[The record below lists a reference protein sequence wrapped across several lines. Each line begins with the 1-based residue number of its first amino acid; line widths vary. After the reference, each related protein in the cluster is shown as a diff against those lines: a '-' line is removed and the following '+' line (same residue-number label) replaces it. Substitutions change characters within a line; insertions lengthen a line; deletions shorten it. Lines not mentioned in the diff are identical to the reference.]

1 MEFVELTE
9 KEYASFADGH
19 PYACFQ
25 QTPFMMNTKK
35 KEGAGIVY
43 LGVKENNQ
51 VLAACGFTI
60 TPIMK
65 KMNYF
70 YASRGILI
78 DYHNTE
84 LLNYYIA
91 ELKKYG
97 KKHKALFMRIDPNVL
112 LQERDIDGNIVENGF
127 DNHDIVE
134 NLKASGLRYCGETVG
149 FRNDQQV
156 RFMFVL
162 DLKNKTKEDILKNM
176 DQQTR
181 WSVNKTIKMG
191 IKIEEVDENHLDEF
205 KAIMDETAIRRG
217 FMDRSVSFYQHMKQS
232 FGDDFKIMLSYLD
245 TDDYERKMEAEKCV
259 HLEEKKNVEELLE
272 KQPNSKKFLKRHK
285 VVLEAID
292 IADKRIKEAQELRE
306 KHGKRLNLACSTFI
320 CVGKEVVY
328 FMSGAR
334 EEYMRF
340 NGPYALQWHMIQ
352 KALEMNKE
360 RYNFYGTS
368 GDFRKEAIDYG
379 VYEFKKGFD
388 GTVEEY
394 IGDFILPVSPLFSL
408 YNRLRKV
415 VDES

>member
-9 KEYASFADGH
+9 QEYASFASGH
-19 PYACFQ
+19 PYASFQ
-25 QTPFMMNTKK
+25 QTVQMMQTKK
-35 KEGAGIVY
+35 LEGSGIVY
-43 LGVKENNQ
+43 LGVKEKNQ

-65 KMNYF
+65 KMNYY

-78 DYHNTE
+78 DYHDTK
-84 LLNYYIA
+84 LLNYYIT

-97 KKHKALFMRIDPNVL
+97 KKHKALFMRLDPNVL
-112 LQERDIDGNIVENGF
+112 LQERDINGNVVENGF
-127 DNHDIVE
+127 DQHDIVN
-134 NLKASGLRYCGETVG
+134 NLKQTGLKYCGETIG

-162 DLKNKTKEDILKNM
+162 DLKNKTKETILKNM

-191 IKIEEVDENHLDEF
+191 IQVEEVDGNHLDEF
-205 KAIMDETAIRRG
+205 KDIMDETAIRRG
-217 FMDRSVSFYQHMKQS
+217 FMDRSISFYQHMKQA
-232 FGDDFKIMLSYLD
+232 FGDEFKILLSYLD
-245 TDDYERKMEAEKCV
+245 TEDYEQRMLEEKQV
-259 HLEEKKNVEELLE
+259 HLEEKKTVEELLE
-272 KQPNSKKFLKRHK
+272 KQPNSKKFQKRLK
-285 VVLEAID
+285 VTLEAID
-292 IADKRIKEAQELRE
+292 IADKRIEEARELRE

-320 CVGKEVVY
+320 CTGKEVVY

-340 NGPYALQWHMIQ
+340 NGPYALQWYMIQ
-352 KALEMNKE
+352 QALDMGKE

-394 IGDFILPVSPLFSL
+394 IGDFILPVSPLFTL
-408 YNRLRKV
+408 YNQLRKV
-415 VDES
+415 V